1 MSPRGSDVRE
11 RMLDSTT
18 TLIRQRGAS
27 ATSLD
32 DILAHSGAPRG
43 SLYYYFPGGRT
54 QLIEETVERA
64 GASIEQLI
72 ASAGDHSPIEVF
84 DAFVKTWRD
93 DLIAS
98 AFQAG
103 CPVLAVAI
111 ETDDETPQLTEA
123 AARAFTS
130 WRSAL
135 AALLRRHG
143 ASPAEARR
151 LANLVIA
158 AVEGAV
164 ALSRAEQ
171 SPQPLDDAARAL
183 RPLLQRTTAPHS
195 KKP

>member
-11 RMLDSTT
+11 RMLDSTD

-32 DILAHSGAPRG
+32 NILAHSGAPRG

-84 DAFVKTWRD
+84 DGFVKAWRD

-98 AFQAG
+98 SFQAG

-111 ETDDETPQLTEA
+111 ETQDETPQLTEA